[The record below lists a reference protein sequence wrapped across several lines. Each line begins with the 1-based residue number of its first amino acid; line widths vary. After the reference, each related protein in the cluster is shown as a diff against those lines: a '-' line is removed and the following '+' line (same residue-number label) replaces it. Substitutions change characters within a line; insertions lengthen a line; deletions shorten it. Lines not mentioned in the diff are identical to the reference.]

1 MLKNDAAANA
11 TATPATI
18 AITCLRIGPPH
29 RRFAVISPATPN
41 ARTNG
46 YAVSLVSDAAA
57 AVAPTT
63 AGWARTST
71 AAAKHTSSPAAKTS
85 PEVVRAYQRIGLAI
99 STSTNAHKSGRRP
112 YRTNTTEAATTDA
125 TTATTLSASSTRVRA

>member
-18 AITCLRIGPPH
+18 AITWLRIGSPQ
-29 RRFAVISPATPN
+29 RRFAVSSPATPN

-46 YAVSLVSDAAA
+46 YDVSFVSDAAA
-57 AVAPTT
+57 GVTQTT

-71 AAAKHTSSPAAKTS
+71 AAAKHTSNPAAKTS
-85 PEVVRAYQRIGLAI
+85 PDVVRAYQRIGLAI
-99 STSTNAHKSGRRP
+99 STSRN
-112 YRTNTTEAATTDA
+112 
-125 TTATTLSASSTRVRA
+125 